1 MKLVLAEFIYNNLKH
16 LTTST
21 SLFYILY
28 RFYLTIKFYI
38 RDNILE
44 GEALVII
51 KRVRESKKNKSN
63 LKNNSRI

>member
-28 RFYLTIKFYI
+28 RFYLIIKFDI
-38 RDNILE
+38 RDNVLE
-44 GEALVII
+44 GEALVAVERV
-51 KRVRESKKNKSN
+51 KR
-63 LKNNSRI
+63 I